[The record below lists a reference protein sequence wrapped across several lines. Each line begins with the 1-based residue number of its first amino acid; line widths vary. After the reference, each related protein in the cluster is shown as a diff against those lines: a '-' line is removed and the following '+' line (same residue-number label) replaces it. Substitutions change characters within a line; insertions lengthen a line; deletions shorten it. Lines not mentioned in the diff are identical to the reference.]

1 LHQATR
7 CRRLSFL
14 TQPWTKAATMTPQ
27 DMPGPLVTIES
38 LFPWLA
44 AITPAQE
51 PRPIRPQPP
60 EPAPTPLREAA

>member
-1 LHQATR
+1 MSVVVTSAWPTR
-7 CRRLSFL
+7 SDD
-14 TQPWTKAATMTPQ
+14 KAATMTPQ

-60 EPAPTPLREAA
+60 HPAPLREAA

>member
-1 LHQATR
+1 
-7 CRRLSFL
+7 
-14 TQPWTKAATMTPQ
+14 MTPQ
-27 DMPGPLVTIES
+27 DMPGPLVTIDS

-60 EPAPTPLREAA
+60 QPAPTPLRDAA